1 MGREE
6 AWQGGA
12 GVLGHEGQAAD
23 QHVRRQ
29 VDGTWHDILLII
41 NIDSLQLETSESAL
55 QHSIEEVFA
64 NVAETE
70 LKEVDDKEEAIKNV
84 LVNILKGDV
93 VQGDVIEKGSARI
106 GLKSNF
112 SLTK

>member
-41 NIDSLQLETSESAL
+41 NIESLQLETSESAL

-112 SLTK
+112 SLAK